1 MSIDLINLI
10 PEVVCQDVHIIIVP
24 ADLPGSFDDPV
35 LRRPPAWVS
44 NHLDCHFVISVQTLQ
59 KHVHADVTCS
69 MELKEC
75 LGRNDVLA
83 VHSQC

>member
-1 MSIDLINLI
+1 MSIDF
-10 PEVVCQDVHIIIVP
+10 IVP
-24 ADLPGSFDDPV
+24 ADLPGSF
-35 LRRPPAWVS
+35 LRRPPARVS